1 MPDEQPYEVG
11 DGFYLG
17 DKVEVAPSFEDDPV
31 FVGEI
36 SSWFNHPSGEI
47 WVVVRR
53 PFESVPAPLN
63 RLTRI

>member
-1 MPDEQPYEVG
+1 MSERLIDRISTQ
-11 DGFYLG
+11 L
-17 DKVEVAPSFEDDPV
+17 FEEDTTIADDPV

-63 RLTRI
+63 RLTRME